1 MVAVKVGPQGL
12 AELAVDWQVPMA
24 PHLGLLAPMEKVE
37 RHPQVVLADFIQAM
51 VSQRCQARLE

>member
-1 MVAVKVGPQGL
+1 MGVPTADTGIPTIGL
-12 AELAVDWQVPMA
+12 PMA